1 MDKRAQGMGVIG
13 GGLFTLGACMA
24 IVGYFWNQK
33 PLLYA
38 GIGLCVLGAVAY
50 KLVKV

>member
-1 MDKRAQGMGVIG
+1 MQKKAQGMGIIG

-24 IVGYFWNQK
+24 IVGYYWQQK

-38 GIGLCVLGAVAY
+38 GIGLAVLGAVAY